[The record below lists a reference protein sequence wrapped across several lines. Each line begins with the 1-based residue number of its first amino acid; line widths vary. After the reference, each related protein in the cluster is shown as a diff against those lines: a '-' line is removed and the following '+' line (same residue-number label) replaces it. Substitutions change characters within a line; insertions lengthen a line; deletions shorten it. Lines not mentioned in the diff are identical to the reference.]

1 MDILKTKELSPILL
15 VTAAVLMLGTFSI
28 AKTESDRPEPNQQ
41 PAPAGVLVKEA
52 KSTAMVEAIN
62 YENRE
67 VTLKM
72 ADGSTETFIVGKQAV
87 NFDQIKVGDQI
98 NTTYLESMVVNVQK
112 AGGPRSAGTQT
123 TISLAPKGAQPK
135 AVVTNTV
142 DLNATVDAVDPQ
154 KHTITVTGVLG
165 KTRTMK
171 VDPKVDLTNLKT
183 GDNVAVRYTEAVVM
197 ELEKPSKP
205 KAPEANTPAA
215 K

>member
-1 MDILKTKELSPILL
+1 MKTKELSPILL

-123 TISLAPKGAQPK
+123 TISLFTKGAQPK